1 MVTRQNTSTSQAV
14 FHALSDP
21 TRRRL
26 LEELAGGP
34 RPAGKLAGTFAS
46 SRPAVARHLRVLR
59 DAGLVRAKP
68 HGRERVYVLD
78 ARPLKSVARWVG
90 RYEAFWKDRMD
101 ELSEY
106 LAKPAR
112 PARKEP

>member
-1 MVTRQNTSTSQAV
+1 MVTRQNTSSSQAV

-26 LEELAGGP
+26 LEELMGGP
-34 RPAGKLAGTFAS
+34 RPAGKLAGTFSS

-59 DAGLVRAKP
+59 DAGLVRIRA
-68 HGRERVYVLD
+68 HGRERVYALD
-78 ARPLKSVARWVG
+78 ARPLKSAARWIG
-90 RYEAFWKDRMD
+90 RYEPHWKDRMD

-106 LAKPAR
+106 GAKPAR
-112 PARKEP
+112 PGRREP